1 MPPWEER
8 MGARLLLPDET
19 APESGP
25 PTCAGPGPATGARS
39 SVGPPTR
46 TEVISM
52 ADKQKDWTVRIH
64 ITEDGDDTR
73 AEAVLTTEDATED
86 ASPVTGRGVAHRN
99 PIDRPIPE
107 IGDELAASR
116 ALEDL
121 AIRLHDIASDD
132 IVELAGPADQGGS
145 RAWER
150 P

>member
-1 MPPWEER
+1 ME
-8 MGARLLLPDET
+8 
-19 APESGP
+19 
-25 PTCAGPGPATGARS
+25 
-39 SVGPPTR
+39 
-46 TEVISM
+46 
-52 ADKQKDWTVRIH
+52 DKNWTVRIH

-73 AEAVLTTEDATED
+73 AEAVLTTQN
-86 ASPVTGRGVAHRN
+86 ASPDSSTVTGRGVAHRN

-132 IVELAGPADQGGS
+132 IVELAGPVDQGRG
-145 RAWER
+145 RAWEL